1 MNYYS
6 SNNDTMNS
14 TDNMMYCGINPNASV
29 QWQRYFREVHLGR
42 NHFTVRCI
50 FSELFPTGA
59 IILFNCYII
68 YHVVRIHRQFHNKY
82 GYKPRKEQSRT
93 TSWMNAV
100 LILHSSLFLSSLFSH
115 ITGHFI
121 VFEAHEAWWVL
132 LSVLM
137 NCSLNFYIYCLSGKA
152 FRNEIRRFIQRLKTR
167 FFNESQTLQ
176 QQSDQNQ
183 RFIYE
188 LNNFQ
193 SVIQL

>member
-1 MNYYS
+1 
-6 SNNDTMNS
+6 MNS